1 MNPVKTLF
9 LRRQHQVFLEV
20 APAGTPTTTPALES
34 LEARLLEL
42 GFVIGRELR
51 QALLALPP
59 ATLESTGAWIC
70 ATLAEE
76 LGSHRPHV
84 PLFRDFPRGVPEDH
98 TQWLHIRHVI
108 AWLLQ
113 EPEQPCLLC
122 ESPGS
127 VSAVSP
133 CGHLVCSECWDG
145 SNYSACPICHRRLSP
160 DEPFFRP
167 APPENTAQAVMQPA
181 VRPKLKLLHLGRELE
196 AATRELLV
204 RLLERASPLAP
215 QERDEL
221 LLLLEA
227 LRHRVLPWIPE
238 RIPVKETMALVFGTL
253 LRLSGSPEE
262 TLRTAAPHLRTAT
275 DVLRVLCVWMGGA
288 ADLLKPPKPLR
299 SPPRA
304 LRRGLLETLER
315 LEPHLL
321 LEDMLRHTSL
331 WKKMGERLHPFE
343 HHARYPNTSLAFA
356 VLRRT
361 EVRPKDALGRSLV
374 QGTRSHSEH
383 LRLDGPRLRFLSW
396 RGRVEE
402 GFRQG
407 QLDSVLRL
415 LGQRPGE
422 LIRRLDHL
430 SRRVFEEQPGLSGPL
445 LETLDT
451 SLGRTSPALL
461 LTVLAHLRVRGSP
474 LPRRVFFPRGE
485 MTRAYVLPDTRPL
498 LSADAIAPVVGRLEG
513 ELLRRASARPAFEA
527 AVLDAGLE
535 ELLVPFREQSA
546 ARALV
551 SLPRGST
558 LPIPEGQFLRLFTHW
573 MQPEAQRVDMDLS
586 VAFYDAEWQQKGK
599 CDFTSLT
606 YGARAA
612 VHSGDLTSA
621 PPPLGASEFI
631 DLDLQ
636 RLEAAGVRY
645 LATILFSY
653 NGIPFDQLPEAFA
666 GFMLRTSMEG
676 GLFDARSVEQRFDL
690 QGDAKVAVPML
701 VDLRERRI
709 RWVDLNLPAGEHL
722 SHSIGSHQKA
732 LANLGADLTMYF
744 GSGARMT
751 LWELSC
757 LHAAARTPQVYV
769 RQRDGHVSL
778 YRRADKEPVLAFYR
792 RLVRHGPSDAKLQAV
807 PEGLGPV
814 LLSVLGDDLPGPAAG
829 SQGYALR
836 WQQLSPE
843 VVHRVAASDWV
854 AELAVE

>member
-20 APAGTPTTTPALES
+20 APLGTPTTTPALER

-42 GFVIGRELR
+42 GFVLGRELR
-51 QALLALPP
+51 QALLALSPEV
-59 ATLESTGAWIC
+59 LESTGSWLE

-76 LGSHRPHV
+76 LGAHRPHV
-84 PLFRDFPRGVPEDH
+84 PLFPDFPRGVPLED

-108 AWLLQ
+108 AWLIQ

-127 VSAVSP
+127 VAAVSP
-133 CGHLVCSECWDG
+133 CGHLVCSRCWDG
-145 SNYSACPICHRRLSP
+145 SNSSACPICNRRLSQS
-160 DEPFFRP
+160 EPFFWP
-167 APPENTAQAVMQPA
+167 APPENTAQAVMRPA

-204 RLLERASPLAP
+204 SLLERTSPLAP
-215 QERDEL
+215 KERDEL
-221 LLLLEA
+221 LLLLET

-299 SPPRA
+299 SPSRA

-315 LEPHLL
+315 LEAHLL
-321 LEDMLRHTSL
+321 IEDMLRHPSL

-343 HHARYPNTSLAFA
+343 HHARYPNTALAFA

-361 EVRPKDALGRSLV
+361 EVSQEDALGKSLAR
-374 QGTRSHSEH
+374 GARSHSENV
-383 LRLDGPRLRFLSW
+383 RLDGPRLRFLSW

-402 GFRQG
+402 GFRLG
-407 QLDSVLRL
+407 QLDTVLRL

-430 SRRVFEEQPGLSGPL
+430 SRRIFEEQPGLSGPL

-451 SLGRTSPALL
+451 ALGKTSPVLL

-485 MTRAYVLPDTRPL
+485 MSRAYVLPDTRPL
-498 LSADAIAPVVGRLEG
+498 LPADAIAPVVGRLES
-513 ELLRRASARPAFEA
+513 ELLRRAAARPAFEA

-535 ELLVPFREQSA
+535 DLLVPFQEQTA

-551 SLPRGST
+551 SLPRGSV
-558 LPIPEGQFLRLFTHW
+558 LPIPEGQLLRLFVHW

-586 VAFYDAEWQQKGK
+586 VAFYDAEWQHKGK
-599 CDFTSLT
+599 CDYTRLS

-621 PPPLGASEFI
+621 PPPLGASEFV
-631 DLDLQ
+631 DLDIQGLQ
-636 RLEAAGVRY
+636 AAGVRY
-645 LATILFSY
+645 LATILFSF
-653 NGIPFDQLPEAFA
+653 NGIPFEQLPEAFA
-666 GFMLRTSMEG
+666 GYMLRTSPDGE
-676 GLFDARSVEQRFDL
+676 LFDARSVEQRFDL

-709 RWVDLNLPAGEHL
+709 RWIDLNLPSDAHAF
-722 SHSIGSHQKA
+722 HSVARYQTALESLGS
-732 LANLGADLTMYF
+732 DLTMYF

-751 LWELSC
+751 LWELAC
-757 LHAAARTPQVYV
+757 LHAAARTTQVYV
-769 RQRDGHVSL
+769 RGRDGRAFL
-778 YRRADKEPVLAFYR
+778 YRRASDETVLAFYR
-792 RLVRHGPSDAKLQAV
+792 RLLERGPFDTKLESV

-814 LLSVLGDDLPGPAAG
+814 FLALQRDDLPAPAAG
-829 SQGYALR
+829 SQGYSLR

-843 VVHRVAASDWV
+843 TVRRMAASELV
-854 AELAVE
+854 AELMVE